1 MLGEVDASGAVRF
14 VVRDHGIGIPE
25 ADRDRVFERFY
36 RVDRAR
42 RRDTGGTGLGLAIVR
57 HVAINH
63 GGDVDVSSR
72 EGEGSAFTLRL
83 PPAQPEQPAPEPPEP
98 ARHPEPARTALVDPV
113 TADPAPIAPNSRG
126 ALS

>member
-1 MLGEVDASGAVRF
+1 MLGEADASGTVRF

-83 PPAQPEQPAPEPPEP
+83 PPAQPEPAPAPHEP
-98 ARHPEPARTALVDPV
+98 ARDPEAAPV
-113 TADPAPIAPNSRG
+113 AVADHVTDDPAPVAPNSRG